1 MNRQTT
7 WTTVYDGRGVY
18 AETVNLIIHVKDSN
32 IVWIDVQVDCM
43 IVVIILS
50 HRL

>member
-32 IVWIDVQVDCM
+32 IVWIDVQVDCT
-43 IVVIILS
+43 IAVTQLI